1 MKRSGPIIKPNDVN
15 ENNADIFMENI
26 SMIFGMS
33 DEPDN
38 SMMCLVKAMQYGIE
52 AIRELREI
60 KARESK

>member
-1 MKRSGPIIKPNDVN
+1 MKRLGPIIKPNDVN

-52 AIRELREI
+52 AIRKLREI

>member
-1 MKRSGPIIKPNDVN
+1 MKRLGPIIKPNDVN

-52 AIRELREI
+52 ATRELREI

>member
-1 MKRSGPIIKPNDVN
+1 MKRLGPIIKPNDVN

-33 DEPDN
+33 DELDN

>member
-1 MKRSGPIIKPNDVN
+1 MKRLGPIIKPNDVN

-38 SMMCLVKAMQYGIE
+38 SMMCLVKAMQNGIE

>member
-1 MKRSGPIIKPNDVN
+1 MKRLGPIIKPNDVN